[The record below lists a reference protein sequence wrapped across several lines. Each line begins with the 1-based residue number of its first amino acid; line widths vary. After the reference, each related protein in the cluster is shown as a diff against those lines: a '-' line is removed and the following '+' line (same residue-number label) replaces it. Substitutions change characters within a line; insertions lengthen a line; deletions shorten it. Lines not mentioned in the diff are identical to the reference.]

1 MRIKLLLLV
10 LLITCLKSCS
20 NKPVNSYLHRYEQVI
35 DSIIAGYDSKDVDIY
50 EEAQYRIA
58 SSFGIVH
65 DIIGDTLLSKSD
77 KKYLADKIEQ
87 AESTWCANGSGMFS
101 KVTFI
106 TDTTGEVVGQ
116 VDILYWDNNEMDS
129 IAVMKIWVPEEVDS
143 IYLTLANWE
152 IDSVKDI
159 YSSSPMP
166 LERGCFIS
174 RLKPCNQ
181 EMLLQRNTL
190 FIDGY
195 TAKDDSLYLHVAIPL
210 HLLHEQLSNNETF
223 DSKNSEYD

>member
-20 NKPVNSYLHRYEQVI
+20 NKPINSYLHRYEQVI
-35 DSIIAGYDSKDVDIY
+35 DCIIAGYDSKDV

-65 DIIGDTLLSKSD
+65 DIIGDTLVSKSD

-106 TDTTGEVVGQ
+106 TGETGDVVGQ

-129 IAVMKIWVPEEVDS
+129 IAIMKIWVPEEVDS

-174 RLKPCNQ
+174 RLKPYNQ

-210 HLLHEQLSNNETF
+210 KILHKQLQEWNNE
-223 DSKNSEYD
+223 

>member
-1 MRIKLLLLV
+1 MKYILLLLALMV
-10 LLITCLKSCS
+10 SYLESCS
-20 NKPVNSYLHRYEQVI
+20 NKPVNPRLRHQEQVI
-35 DSIIAGYDSKDVDIY
+35 DSIIAGYDSKDIEVY
-50 EEAQYRIA
+50 KNAQHRIA
-58 SSFGIVH
+58 ESFILY
-65 DIIGDTLLSKSD
+65 DILKDSLLSSKD
-77 KKYLADKIEQ
+77 KDYLATKLDQ
-87 AESTWCANGSGMFS
+87 AESIWYKHDNNTFF
-101 KVTFI
+101 KTTFI
-106 TDTTGEVVGQ
+106 TDESKVVEQ
-116 VDILYWDNNEMDS
+116 VNIQYMGSDETDS

-166 LERGCFIS
+166 LERGCFLS
-174 RLKPCNQ
+174 RLKPYNQ

>member
-1 MRIKLLLLV
+1 
-10 LLITCLKSCS
+10 
-20 NKPVNSYLHRYEQVI
+20 
-35 DSIIAGYDSKDVDIY
+35 
-50 EEAQYRIA
+50 
-58 SSFGIVH
+58 
-65 DIIGDTLLSKSD
+65 
-77 KKYLADKIEQ
+77 
-87 AESTWCANGSGMFS
+87 
-101 KVTFI
+101 
-106 TDTTGEVVGQ
+106 
-116 VDILYWDNNEMDS
+116 MDS

-174 RLKPCNQ
+174 RLKPYNQ

-195 TAKDDSLYLHVAIPL
+195 TAGDDSLYLHVAIPL
-210 HLLHEQLSNNETF
+210 KILHKQLQEWNNE
-223 DSKNSEYD
+223 

>member
-1 MRIKLLLLV
+1 
-10 LLITCLKSCS
+10 
-20 NKPVNSYLHRYEQVI
+20 
-35 DSIIAGYDSKDVDIY
+35 
-50 EEAQYRIA
+50 
-58 SSFGIVH
+58 
-65 DIIGDTLLSKSD
+65 
-77 KKYLADKIEQ
+77 
-87 AESTWCANGSGMFS
+87 MFS

-106 TDTTGEVVGQ
+106 TGETGDVVGQ

-129 IAVMKIWVPEEVDS
+129 IAIMKIWVPEEVDS

-174 RLKPCNQ
+174 RLKPYNQ

-210 HLLHEQLSNNETF
+210 KILHKQLQEWNNE
-223 DSKNSEYD
+223 

>member
-1 MRIKLLLLV
+1 MKHLLLFILV
-10 LLITCLKSCS
+10 AGLASCS
-20 NKPVNSYLHRYEQVI
+20 NKPINSHLHRYERVI
-35 DSIIAGYDSKDVDIY
+35 DSIITGYDSKDIEVY
-50 EEAQYRIA
+50 KNAQHRIA
-58 SSFGIVH
+58 ESFILY
-65 DIIGDTLLSKSD
+65 DIIKDSLLSSKD
-77 KKYLADKIEQ
+77 KDYLATKLDQ
-87 AESTWCANGSGMFS
+87 AESIWYKHDNNTFF
-101 KVTFI
+101 KTTFI
-106 TDTTGEVVGQ
+106 TDESKVVEQ
-116 VDILYWDNNEMDS
+116 VNIQYMGSDETDS
-129 IAVMKIWVPEEVDS
+129 IAIMKIWVPEEVDS

-174 RLKPCNQ
+174 RLKLYNQ

-195 TAKDDSLYLHVAIPL
+195 TTKDDSLYLHVAIPL

>member
-1 MRIKLLLLV
+1 M
-10 LLITCLKSCS
+10 
-20 NKPVNSYLHRYEQVI
+20 I
-35 DSIIAGYDSKDVDIY
+35 DSIIVGYDSKDVDIY
-50 EEAQYRIA
+50 VEAQYRIA

-77 KKYLADKIEQ
+77 KEYLADKIEQ
-87 AESTWCANGSGMFS
+87 AESTWRTGGSGMFS
-101 KVTFI
+101 KVAFI
-106 TDTTGEVVGQ
+106 TGETGDVVGQ

-174 RLKPCNQ
+174 RLKLYNQ

-195 TAKDDSLYLHVAIPL
+195 TTKDDSLYLHMAIPL